1 MNKITEY
8 LKGKNFINRYSFFI
22 IFTGALLYM
31 TYFVIK
37 NLDKVAGYGFSG
49 LSSILS
55 ALSPLFVGLVIAYLI
70 NPLVKIVDSKGIQPI
85 ISRNPD
91 LELSVKQ
98 IRISRY
104 ISIGITF
111 LIVIFAIIAL
121 IYGFTALIVGKFVVE
136 SIPKMLEDGF
146 NLIIA
151 YEAEIKTWV
160 AKLPNMPFSDSIN
173 NAIDSAMNWFTSSFS
188 ATNLINSIG
197 GIGGSIFNFVVG
209 IIVSIYLL
217 ADKDYFK
224 GVWAKFVH
232 LTFSKK
238 RGDSLSET
246 LCEIDGVLS
255 QFVKGVMIDALVVA
269 ILSSV
274 GLSILGL
281 DFAVF
286 IGIFAGVANV
296 IPYFGPVLG
305 MVPAFII
312 GLISE
317 GPLQGIIAVVIL
329 LVVQQ
334 IDCNL
339 IYPRVVGSSTGL
351 KPLFVLLAVSIAG
364 HYGGILGMLIAVPV
378 AGIIQ
383 IFVVKWAQ
391 KREVKV
397 NAKNEALEASN
408 TEEENSKSE

>member
-22 IFTGALLYM
+22 IFTGALLYI

-37 NLDKVAGYGFSG
+37 NIDKVAGYGLSG
-49 LSSILS
+49 LSSILT
-55 ALSPLFVGLVIAYLI
+55 ALSPLFIGLVIAYLI
-70 NPLVKIVDSKGIQPI
+70 NPLVKIVDRKGIQHI

-98 IRISRY
+98 MRLSRY
-104 ISIGITF
+104 LSIGITF

-121 IYGFTALIVGKFVVE
+121 IYGFTALIVGKLVVE
-136 SIPKMLEDGF
+136 SIPKMLEDGL
-146 NLIIA
+146 NLIVA
-151 YEAEIKTWV
+151 YEADIKAWV
-160 AKLPNMPFSDSIN
+160 AKIPNMPFSESIN
-173 NAIDSAMNWFTSSFS
+173 KSIDSALNWFTSSFS
-188 ATNLINSIG
+188 ATNMINSIS
-197 GIGGSIFNFVVG
+197 GISGSIFNFVVG

-238 RGDSLSET
+238 RGESLSET

-286 IGIFAGVANV
+286 IGIFAGAANV

-339 IYPRVVGSSTGL
+339 IYPRVVGNSTGL

-364 HYGGILGMLIAVPV
+364 YYGGILGMLIAVPA

-383 IFVVKWAQ
+383 IFVVKWAN
-391 KREVKV
+391 KREAKV
-397 NAKNEALEASN
+397 NAREEALITKEA
-408 TEEENSKSE
+408 NSKTE